1 MTGRTSW
8 IGEKQIVCREAL
20 VTVAYRDGGTDA
32 KPRYSIGCGS
42 QTGSPKP
49 GDTITIIEAF
59 RLLRHDLD
67 ERDAQLNRLVKAE
80 LSQQEWDALASLHY
94 QAGFR
99 ASRPIAALFNRDR
112 TLVPD
117 AFMAWSFGSAGLL
130 ARRKREV
137 AILEH
142 GDYGDVSKYKLY
154 DGDPRRVSPV
164 LTNFPTEQEVENDH
178 GQT

>member
-1 MTGRTSW
+1 MTGKTSW
-8 IGEKQIVCREAL
+8 LGEKQIVCREAL

-32 KPRYSIGCGS
+32 NPRYSIGCGS

-49 GDTITIIEAF
+49 GDKITIIEAF
-59 RLLRHDLD
+59 QLLRRDLD
-67 ERDAQLNRLVKAE
+67 ERDAQLNRLVKVE

-117 AFMAWSFGSAGLL
+117 AFMAWSFNSAGLL

-137 AILEH
+137 AIIEKN
-142 GDYGDVSKYKLY
+142 DYGDTSKYKLY
-154 DGDPRRVSPV
+154 SGDPRHVTPV
-164 LTNFPTEQEVENDH
+164 MTDFPAEEEVNVH
-178 GQT
+178 